1 MGNVIRFDEFKNKL
15 LEQKEAE
22 NAEEIRNEIYMQYM
36 RGGIELLQAMFKYV
50 VFSIEDEKEKG
61 IVAAEL
67 IDATRDA
74 LGNKTANEL
83 ITRIRESSGAKP
95 IALSKEFS
103 NSEIAEASEMFD
115 AIMRGEVMSDRWTTE
130 DRIKHL
136 NALAICAAKDEA
148 VLGVEKQELEYGSGF
163 ITVKDGVELVKA
175 STEIGLLILYAD
187 EIKFINAR
195 LKDETTA
202 VIIEYRAGA
211 GIGDFDRIT
220 KADED
225 ELEEWCKKNG
235 F

>member
-1 MGNVIRFDEFKNKL
+1 MGNVVRFDEFKSRL

-61 IVAAEL
+61 IIATEL

-83 ITRIRESSGAKP
+83 ITRIRESNGAKP
-95 IALSKEFS
+95 ITLNKEFS
-103 NSEIAEASEMFD
+103 EAEIAEASKMFD

-136 NALAICAAKDEA
+136 NALAICAAKDDA
-148 VLGVEKQELEYGSGF
+148 VIGVEKQDWECGSGL
-163 ITVKDGVELVKA
+163 ITVKDGVELIKA

-187 EIKFINAR
+187 EIKFINTK

-202 VIIEYRAGA
+202 VIIEYKAGA
-211 GIGDFDRIT
+211 GMGDFDSIT

>member
-36 RGGIELLQAMFKYV
+36 RGGVELLQAMFKYV

-67 IDATRDA
+67 IEATRDA

-103 NSEIAEASEMFD
+103 KSEIAEASEMFD